1 VPELPVAELSA
12 ARFPEIATTAS
23 RIDDAARAAD
33 GHPALGDAVWLD
45 LEHPG
50 PDSAGF
56 LANESGYAHVAR
68 ADNTATDPTSTTD
81 ATAGA
86 APHWW
91 LGAAVTPEARPT
103 GVRARLVEAA
113 VRHVATHGGG
123 RLVFWVLGAG
133 ADDDTELAAVGLHPA
148 RDLYEMRV
156 ALPLAETAEFPAD
169 VHVRPFEI
177 GRDEAAWI
185 EVNNRAFAG
194 HDEQGGWTEAT
205 LQRRMA
211 EAWFDPA
218 LFLLAFDDEALLGF
232 DWLKVH
238 EAHDRDP
245 RLGEIYV
252 IGMDPRAQGRGLG
265 RALAVAGLDAVRR
278 RGIDVGMLFCAAGN
292 EPALGLY
299 RALGFTVHRIDRAYE
314 CEVEPA

>member
-1 VPELPVAELSA
+1 
-12 ARFPEIATTAS
+12 
-23 RIDDAARAAD
+23 
-33 GHPALGDAVWLD
+33 
-45 LEHPG
+45 
-50 PDSAGF
+50 
-56 LANESGYAHVAR
+56 
-68 ADNTATDPTSTTD
+68 
-81 ATAGA
+81 
-86 APHWW
+86 
-91 LGAAVTPEARPT
+91 
-103 GVRARLVEAA
+103 VRARLVEAA

-133 ADDDTELAAVGLHPA
+133 PDDDTELAAVGLHPA

-156 ALPLAETAEFPAD
+156 PLPLAETAKIPTD
-169 VHVRPFEI
+169 VRVRPFEI

-211 EAWFDPA
+211 EPWFDPA
-218 LFLLAFDDEALLGF
+218 LFLLAVDDEGLLGF

-252 IGMDPRAQGRGLG
+252 VGIDPRAQGRGLG
-265 RALAVAGLDAVRR
+265 RVLAVAGLDAVHQ
-278 RGIDVGMLFCAAGN
+278 RGIDVGMLFCAADN

-299 RALGFTVHRIDRAYE
+299 RALGFAVHRVDRAYE
-314 CEVEPA
+314 REVGAA

>member
-1 VPELPVAELSA
+1 VPEPLVAELSA
-12 ARFPEIATTAS
+12 TRFPEIVATAS
-23 RIDDAARAAD
+23 RIDEAARAAD
-33 GHPALGDAVWLD
+33 GHPALGDAVWID

-50 PDSAGF
+50 PDSAAF
-56 LANESGYAHVAR
+56 VADESGYAHVAR
-68 ADNTATDPTSTTD
+68 ADNTAPSTTGT
-81 ATAGA
+81 ATDSA

-91 LGAAVTPEARPT
+91 LGVAVAPEART
-103 GVRARLVEAA
+103 SGVRARLVEAA

-133 ADDDTELAAVGLHPA
+133 PADDAELAPVGLHPA

-156 ALPLAETAEFPAD
+156 ALPLAETAKFPAD
-169 VHVRPFEI
+169 VRVRPFEV
-177 GRDEAAWI
+177 GRDETAWI

-194 HDEQGGWTEAT
+194 HDEQGGWTDAT
-205 LQRRMA
+205 LQRRIA
-211 EAWFDPA
+211 EPWFDPA
-218 LFLLAFDDEALLGF
+218 LFLLAFDDDGLLGF

-252 IGMDPRAQGRGLG
+252 IGVDPRAQGRGLG
-265 RALAVAGLDAVRR
+265 RVLAVAGLDAVHG
-278 RGIDVGMLFCAAGN
+278 RGIDVGMLFCAADN

-299 RALGFTVHRIDRAYE
+299 RALGFAVHRVDRAYE
-314 CEVEPA
+314 CEVGPA